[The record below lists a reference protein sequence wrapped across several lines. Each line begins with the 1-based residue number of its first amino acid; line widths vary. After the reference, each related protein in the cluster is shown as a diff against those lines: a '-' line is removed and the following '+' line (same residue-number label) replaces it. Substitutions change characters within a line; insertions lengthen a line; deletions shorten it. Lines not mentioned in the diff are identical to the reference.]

1 MRRLILWATG
11 AALLTLAAC
20 ASELEPAPPPPA
32 AAAPAPAPAPPPTST
47 KPRPSDDMC
56 GAYEAQDLV
65 GRPRSEV
72 PVPVLPAL
80 QRVACTTCAVT
91 MDFNPRR
98 LNFFYDAQSG
108 IIKEVKCG

>member
-1 MRRLILWATG
+1 MRRWIF
-11 AALLTLAAC
+11 AAAAMLTLAGC
-20 ASELEPAPPPPA
+20 ASELEPAPPAPQAPN
-32 AAAPAPAPAPPPTST
+32 PAPAPAPPPPASR
-47 KPRPSDDMC
+47 PRPNEDMC

-108 IIKEVKCG
+108 LIKEVKCG